1 MRTQLDFAP
10 LYRSSVG
17 FDRMFNLLE
26 NASRV
31 QSIDNWPPYDIVK
44 SGDDDYQI
52 TMAVAGFGQDEL
64 TVTHEPN
71 LLVVAGQKAG
81 EDNGQYLHR
90 GLTGRSFQR
99 RFELADH
106 VKVAGANL
114 TNGLLTIELKREI
127 PEAMKP
133 RRIEIGT
140 APGSSGEPRQI
151 EAAQQA
157 A

>member
-1 MRTQLDFAP
+1 MRTTLDFSP

-26 NASRV
+26 NASRI
-31 QSIDNWPPYDIVK
+31 QTIDNWPPYDIVK
-44 SGDDDYQI
+44 AGDDDYQI
-52 TMAVAGFGQDEL
+52 IMAVAGFAQDEL
-64 TVTHEPN
+64 TLTHEPN

-127 PEAMKP
+127 PEAMKA
-133 RRIEIGT
+133 RRIEIGS
-140 APGSSGEPRQI
+140 ASSSLNEPRQI
-151 EAAQQA
+151 EAGQQA